1 MVTHD
6 RELAGNCDRI
16 IRLKMERSKKESK
29 MENAVKVSNLA
40 KSYNGQDVVRD
51 ISFDI
56 SKGEVFGLIG
66 PNGAGKTTIIR
77 MLLDIIRPDSGEIMI
92 LNNALS
98 GEIKNRIGYLPEERG
113 LYKKLTVFE
122 TLRYLGALKEA
133 DSKERAAFLLEK
145 MGMLQHKDKKISELS
160 KGMQQKIQLIAAII
174 HDPEFIILDEPFSGL
189 DPVNMKLVKDLIMDL
204 GKEGKTILISTHMMD
219 QVERMCNRIFMIHK
233 GEGVLYGKIDEI
245 KSRYGKNTVLLEFE
259 GELKNI
265 TGVKKINNSGNYAEL
280 ILEPGTDPTD
290 VLRKLTEMVRVNKF
304 ELSMPSLNEIFIQV
318 VEGT

>member
-1 MVTHD
+1 
-6 RELAGNCDRI
+6 
-16 IRLKMERSKKESK
+16 
-29 MENAVKVSNLA
+29 MENAVCVQNLS
-40 KSYNGQDVVRD
+40 KSYDGQNVVRD

-77 MLLDIIRPDSGEIMI
+77 MLLDIIRPDSGEIRI
-92 LNNALS
+92 LDDRLS
-98 GEIKNRIGYLPEERG
+98 EKTKDQIGYLPEERG

-122 TLRYLGALKEA
+122 TLAYLGALKEI
-133 DSKERAAFLLEK
+133 DSKKRATFLLEK

-160 KGMQQKIQLIAAII
+160 KGMQQKIQIIAAII
-174 HDPEFIILDEPFSGL
+174 HDPDFIILDEPFSGL
-189 DPVNMKLVKDLIMDL
+189 DPVNMKLVKDLIMEL

-219 QVERMCNRIFMIHK
+219 QVERMCSRIFMIHK

-265 TGVKKINNSGNYAEL
+265 QGVKKMNNSGNYAEL
-280 ILEPGTDPTD
+280 ILEPGADPTE
-290 VLRKLTEMVRVNKF
+290 VLKKLAEMVRVNKF

>member
-1 MVTHD
+1 
-6 RELAGNCDRI
+6 
-16 IRLKMERSKKESK
+16 
-29 MENAVKVSNLA
+29 MENAVRVLNLS
-40 KSYNGQDVVRD
+40 KSFNGQNVVRD

-77 MLLDIIRPDSGEIMI
+77 MLLDIIRPDSGEIRI
-92 LNNALS
+92 LDDRLS
-98 GEIKNRIGYLPEERG
+98 EKTKDQIGYLPEERG

-122 TLRYLGALKEA
+122 TLTYLGALKEI
-133 DSKERAAFLLEK
+133 DSKKRATFLLEK

-160 KGMQQKIQLIAAII
+160 KGMQQKIQIIAAII
-174 HDPEFIILDEPFSGL
+174 HDPDFIILDEPFSGL
-189 DPVNMKLVKDLIMDL
+189 DPVNMKLVKDLIMEL

-219 QVERMCNRIFMIHK
+219 QVERMCSRIFMIHK

-265 TGVKKINNSGNYAEL
+265 QGVKKMNNSGNYAEL
-280 ILEPGTDPTD
+280 ILEPGADPTE
-290 VLRKLTEMVRVNKF
+290 VLKKLAEMVRVNKF

>member
-1 MVTHD
+1 
-6 RELAGNCDRI
+6 
-16 IRLKMERSKKESK
+16 
-29 MENAVKVSNLA
+29 MENAVCVSNLS
-40 KSYNGQDVVRD
+40 KSFNGQNVVRD

-77 MLLDIIRPDSGEIMI
+77 MLLDIIRPDSGEIRI
-92 LNNALS
+92 LDDRLS
-98 GEIKNRIGYLPEERG
+98 EKTKDQIGYLPEERG

-122 TLRYLGALKEA
+122 TLAYLGALKEI
-133 DSKERAAFLLEK
+133 DSKKRATFLLEK

-160 KGMQQKIQLIAAII
+160 KGMQQKIQIIAAII
-174 HDPEFIILDEPFSGL
+174 HDPDFIILDEPFSGL
-189 DPVNMKLVKDLIMDL
+189 DPVNMKLVKDLIMEL

-219 QVERMCNRIFMIHK
+219 QVERMCSRIFMIHK

-265 TGVKKINNSGNYAEL
+265 QGVKKMNNSGNYAEL
-280 ILEPGTDPTD
+280 ILEPGADPTE
-290 VLRKLTEMVRVNKF
+290 VLKKLAEMVRVNKF
-304 ELSMPSLNEIFIQV
+304 ELSMPSLNEIFIRV

>member
-1 MVTHD
+1 
-6 RELAGNCDRI
+6 
-16 IRLKMERSKKESK
+16 

-92 LNNALS
+92 LNKALS

-233 GEGVLYGKIDEI
+233 GKGVLYGKIDEI